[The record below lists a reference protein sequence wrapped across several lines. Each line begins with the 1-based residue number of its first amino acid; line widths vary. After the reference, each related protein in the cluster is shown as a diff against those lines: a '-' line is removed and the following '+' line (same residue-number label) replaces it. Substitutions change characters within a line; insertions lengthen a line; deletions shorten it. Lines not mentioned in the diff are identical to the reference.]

1 MMIKYWPIIWVLS
14 FFLVLS
20 CSANKE
26 VKDGIGTKGIIDRQE
41 EISPPSPSI
50 LGSGDEII
58 INVWRHDDLKRAI
71 QIDPSGN
78 IYLPLAGEIQ
88 ASGLTISQL
97 REEVTLRLSKYLTD
111 PQVDISVSR
120 LKSQKIYI
128 LGEVKSPRS
137 LTLDREMLVWEAI
150 SQAGGFT
157 DEANENKVLLVRSEK
172 DVARVTAL
180 NLNIRRMLKNGKLA
194 QNVYL
199 KNGDIVYVPPSLI
212 ADLERFMRSFQ
223 TIIGPFIQVGS
234 GIVVWD
240 EAIKILRGDITEREV
255 IVTP

>member
-1 MMIKYWPIIWVLS
+1 MIKYWPIIWVLS
-14 FFLVLS
+14 FFSILS

-26 VKDGIGTKGIIDRQE
+26 VKDDIGTTGIIDRQE
-41 EISPPSPSI
+41 VISPPSPSI
-50 LGSGDEII
+50 LGSGDEIT
-58 INVWRHDDLKRAI
+58 INVWRHDDLKRTI
-71 QIDPSGN
+71 QIDPSGY

-111 PQVDISVSR
+111 PQVDITVSKLR
-120 LKSQKIYI
+120 SQKIYI

-137 LTLDREMLVWEAI
+137 LTLDRKVLVWEAI

-180 NLNIRRMLKNGKLA
+180 NLNIRRMLRNGKLD
-194 QNVYL
+194 QNVYVE
-199 KNGDIVYVPPSLI
+199 NGDIVYVPPSLI

-223 TIIGPFIQVGS
+223 AIIGPLIQVGS

-240 EAIKILRGDITEREV
+240 EAIKILTGETVEREV